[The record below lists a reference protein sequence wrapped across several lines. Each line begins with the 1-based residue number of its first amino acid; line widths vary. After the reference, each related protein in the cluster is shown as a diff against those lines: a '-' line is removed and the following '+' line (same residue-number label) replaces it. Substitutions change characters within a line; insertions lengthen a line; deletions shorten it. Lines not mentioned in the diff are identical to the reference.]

1 MERLWRHV
9 QCSIPAEVII
19 MRIAAGLI
27 PMPQPPSFDDKESDY
42 EDLRDELCNLPEDL
56 WCRHIQLPKPQRVF
70 EHLKVQII
78 SSSTFSRPKSSYVVQ
93 ISLFTLQYHQGN
105 LSNSY
110 QGKALTLE
118 GDARCDSP

>member
-27 PMPQPPSFDDKESDY
+27 PMPKPPSFDDKESDY

-78 SSSTFSRPKSSYVVQ
+78 SSSTFSRPKSSYVQLYKYPCLPCNIIRETFQ
-93 ISLFTLQYHQGN
+93 IPI
-105 LSNSY
+105 
-110 QGKALTLE
+110 KE
-118 GDARCDSP
+118 GPLP